1 MEKQYNPVKNSHG
14 SKVTRNPLREW
25 RGERTQKEAATM
37 FGLTLLGY
45 VALETRSDRL
55 ILSSSNILQIQAV
68 TQIPL
73 PVLVDWLTET
83 TKESV
88 S

>member
-1 MEKQYNPVKNSHG
+1 MEKLSSPLKNLHG

-25 RGERTQKEAATM
+25 RGDRTQWEAADVLAYG
-37 FGLTLLGY
+37 FLDY
-45 VALETRSDRL
+45 VQLE
-55 ILSSSNILQIQAV
+55 SSPDKRCITTEEIFYIVSA

-83 TKESV
+83 TTKEMA
-88 S
+88 